1 MRQAVDLIH
10 VPSLAFSGRHDNERR
25 RDLDSLLS
33 GRVSALNEE
42 NFTRTRQRIRMILN
56 TRLELARLEYWNA
69 LNTVRRVQQW

>member
-10 VPSLAFSGRHDNERR
+10 VPALAFSSMRDNERR
-25 RDLDSLLS
+25 RDLDSLL
-33 GRVSALNEE
+33 SALNEE